1 LLPCSSPILVFQRRI
16 LFMTRLIWLL
26 ARSHLRRRRTQNLIS
41 IVGVAIGVMVLTTAL
56 SLTNGFVKTL
66 IDTTIKAQPHITL
79 QAWDQEQGG
88 TPTDPKLEQ
97 RLSSNKEVVGWSR
110 YVFTQALLTRRASS
124 GKGGST
130 GFAEVYGVDTKREAG
145 ALNLESEDRIQLGQL
160 PPDGILLGYDLA
172 RSMRLIVGDTIYV
185 VATKG
190 LDISSAVKKKFRFS
204 GTFRTRNYQIDS
216 VFGFVGIQ
224 ALQSL
229 MGLGQNIM
237 GYHVRL
243 SDAERAIRL
252 ANTLPLDLEP
262 GKVKP
267 TNFYGRPWQDI
278 NQTLIAQMQL
288 QKNIISI
295 VLLLIVI
302 VAAFGIVNVLVLTVF
317 EKTPEIAILRAM
329 GAKASVIQQVFL
341 LEGFV
346 LGFLG
351 MLLGNLLGFILS
363 LYFTLYPYR
372 LPGDLYFITALPA
385 QMKTFDFV
393 WVSVASLLTTLVAGF
408 IPARR
413 AANIQ
418 PARIIR

>member
-1 LLPCSSPILVFQRRI
+1 
-16 LFMTRLIWLL
+16 MTRLVWLL

-66 IDTTIKAQPHITL
+66 IDTTIKAQPHITIE
-79 QAWDQEQGG
+79 AWNQEEGG
-88 TPTDPKLEQ
+88 TPADPKLEQ

-110 YVFTQALLTRRASS
+110 YVFSQALLTRRASN

-130 GFAEVYGVDTKREAG
+130 GFAQVFGVDTMREAG
-145 ALNLESEDRIQLGQL
+145 ALNLESEDRVQLEKL

-172 RSMRLIVGDTIYV
+172 RSMRLIVGDTVNV
-185 VATKG
+185 VSPKGANIFDSAT
-190 LDISSAVKKKFRFS
+190 KKFRFA

-216 VFGFVGIQ
+216 VFGFVNIQ
-224 ALQSL
+224 ALQDL
-229 MGLGQNIM
+229 MGLGQKIM

-243 SDAERAIRL
+243 SDPERAVNL
-252 ANTLPLDLEP
+252 ATRLPLNLEP
-262 GKVKP
+262 GEFKP
-267 TNFYGRPWQDI
+267 ANFFGRPWQDI
-278 NQTLIAQMQL
+278 NRTLIGQMQL
-288 QKNIISI
+288 QKSIISI

-341 LEGFV
+341 LEGLILGV
-346 LGFLG
+346 LG
-351 MLLGNLLGFILS
+351 MILGNLLGFGLS

-385 QMKTFDFV
+385 QMKPFDFI
-393 WVSVASLLTTLVAGF
+393 WVSIASLVTTLVAGF

>member
-1 LLPCSSPILVFQRRI
+1 
-16 LFMTRLIWLL
+16 MTRLVWLL

-41 IVGVAIGVMVLTTAL
+41 IFGVAIGVMVLTTAL

-66 IDTTIKAQPHITL
+66 IDTTIKAQPHITIE
-79 QAWDQEQGG
+79 AWKLDEGG
-88 TPTDPKLEQ
+88 TLPDPKIEQ
-97 RLSSNKEVVGWSR
+97 KLSSNKEVIGWSR
-110 YVFTQALLTRRASS
+110 YVFTQGLLTRRASS

-130 GFAEVYGVDTKREAG
+130 GFSQIFGVDTKREAG
-145 ALNLESEDRIQLGQL
+145 ALNLESEDKLQLEQL
-160 PPDGILLGYDLA
+160 PPDGILLGFDLA
-172 RSMRLIVGDTIYV
+172 RSMRLIVGDEIYL

-190 LDISSAVKKKFRFS
+190 IDISSAVRKKYRFS

-216 VFGFVGIQ
+216 VFGFMHIK
-224 ALQSL
+224 ALQEL
-229 MGLGQNIM
+229 MGLEQKIM

-243 SDAERAIRL
+243 SDPERAQSL
-252 ANTLPLDLEP
+252 ATTLPLDLEP
-262 GKVKP
+262 GKIKP
-267 TNFYGRPWQDI
+267 ANFYGRPWQDI
-278 NQTLIAQMQL
+278 NRTLIGQMQL
-288 QKNIISI
+288 QKSIISI

-341 LEGFV
+341 LEGLILGV
-346 LGFLG
+346 LG
-351 MLLGNLLGFILS
+351 MILGNILGFGLS

-385 QMKTFDFV
+385 QMKPFDFV
-393 WVSVASLLTTLVAGF
+393 WVSIASLVTTLVAGF

>member
-1 LLPCSSPILVFQRRI
+1 
-16 LFMTRLIWLL
+16 MTRLVWLL

-41 IVGVAIGVMVLTTAL
+41 ILGVAIGVMVLTTAL

-66 IDTTIKAQPHITL
+66 IDTTIKAQPHITIE
-79 QAWDQEQGG
+79 AWNQEEGG
-88 TPTDPKLEQ
+88 TAADPKLEQ
-97 RLSSNKEVVGWSR
+97 RLSSNAEVIGWSR
-110 YVFTQALLTRRASS
+110 YVFSQGLLTRRASS

-130 GFAEVYGVDTKREAG
+130 GFAQVFGVDTTREAG
-145 ALNLESEDRIQLGQL
+145 ALNLESEDRVQLEKL
-160 PPDGILLGYDLA
+160 PPDGMLLGYDLA
-172 RSMRLIVGDTIYV
+172 RSMRLIVGDTIYLV
-185 VATKG
+185 STKG
-190 LDISSAVKKKFRFS
+190 LDLSSAVKKKFRFS

-216 VFGFVGIQ
+216 VFGFVHIQ
-224 ALQSL
+224 ALQDL
-229 MGLGQNIM
+229 MGLGQKIM

-243 SDAERAIRL
+243 RDPERAVSL
-252 ANTLPLDLEP
+252 ATMLPLNLEP
-262 GKVKP
+262 GEVKP
-267 TNFYGRPWQDI
+267 ANFYGRPWQDI
-278 NQTLIAQMQL
+278 NRTLIGQMQL
-288 QKNIISI
+288 QKSIISI

-351 MLLGNLLGFILS
+351 MILGNVLGFGLS

-385 QMKTFDFV
+385 QMRAFDFV
-393 WVSVASLLTTLVAGF
+393 WVSIASLVTTLVAGF

>member
-1 LLPCSSPILVFQRRI
+1 
-16 LFMTRLIWLL
+16 MTRLIWLL

-88 TPTDPKLEQ
+88 TPADPKLEQ

-110 YVFTQALLTRRASS
+110 YVFTQGLLTRRASN

-130 GFAEVYGVDTKREAG
+130 GFAQVYGVDTKREAG
-145 ALNLESEDRIQLGQL
+145 ALNLESEDRIQLEQL
-160 PPDGILLGYDLA
+160 PADGILLGYDLA

-190 LDISSAVKKKFRFS
+190 LDISSAVKQKFRFS

-224 ALQSL
+224 ALQNL

-288 QKNIISI
+288 QKKHYFNR
-295 VLLLIVI
+295 
-302 VAAFGIVNVLVLTVF
+302 AAFN
-317 EKTPEIAILRAM
+317 R
-329 GAKASVIQQVFL
+329 
-341 LEGFV
+341 
-346 LGFLG
+346 
-351 MLLGNLLGFILS
+351 
-363 LYFTLYPYR
+363 
-372 LPGDLYFITALPA
+372 DC
-385 QMKTFDFV
+385 
-393 WVSVASLLTTLVAGF
+393 
-408 IPARR
+408 RR
-413 AANIQ
+413 V
-418 PARIIR
+418 RDC

>member
-1 LLPCSSPILVFQRRI
+1 VS
-16 LFMTRLIWLL
+16 
-26 ARSHLRRRRTQNLIS
+26 
-41 IVGVAIGVMVLTTAL
+41 
-56 SLTNGFVKTL
+56 
-66 IDTTIKAQPHITL
+66 
-79 QAWDQEQGG
+79 
-88 TPTDPKLEQ
+88 
-97 RLSSNKEVVGWSR
+97 
-110 YVFTQALLTRRASS
+110 
-124 GKGGST
+124 
-130 GFAEVYGVDTKREAG
+130 
-145 ALNLESEDRIQLGQL
+145 
-160 PPDGILLGYDLA
+160 
-172 RSMRLIVGDTIYV
+172 
-185 VATKG
+185 TKG

-224 ALQSL
+224 ALQDL
-229 MGLGQNIM
+229 MGLGSNIM

-329 GAKASVIQQVFL
+329 GAKSSVIQQVFL

-351 MLLGNLLGFILS
+351 MLLGNLLGFVLS
-363 LYFTLYPYR
+363 LYFTLNPYR

-385 QMKTFDFV
+385 QMKAFDFV
-393 WVSVASLLTTLVAGF
+393 WVSIASLVTTLVAGF